1 MSMVSPGVHF
11 FTGDSFRL
19 HVNKYP
25 RKYIIPSSAPF
36 PTLPSC
42 KPPMMLT
49 LHRSHLRLVTTH
61 DPFLHPFN
69 SQSLGA
75 YRIIEQ
81 ALEII
86 LQLIV
91 PAVFLGGL
99 RH

>member
-1 MSMVSPGVHF
+1 
-11 FTGDSFRL
+11 
-19 HVNKYP
+19 
-25 RKYIIPSSAPF
+25 
-36 PTLPSC
+36 
-42 KPPMMLT
+42 MMLT